1 MQFYKPPK
9 DLTKHG
15 PLKQFVE
22 NAFTIE
28 ELQRHAPILVSRAA
42 RGEDIEIF
50 RNGESIARIIPTRSD
65 EERLAR
71 VKKIWA
77 EMDELAEEISKKWD
91 DPSMTAVDAVRE
103 QRRDL

>member
-9 DLTKHG
+9 DLTKRG
-15 PLKQFVE
+15 PRKEFVE

-50 RNGESIARIIPTRSD
+50 RDGESIARIIPTRSD

-77 EMDELAEEISKKWD
+77 EMDELAEEISAEWD
-91 DPSMTAVDAVRE
+91 DPSITAWEAVRK
-103 QRRDL
+103 

>member
-15 PLKQFVE
+15 PRKEFVE

-71 VKKIWA
+71 ARKILA
-77 EMDELAEEISKKWD
+77 EMDELAEEISAEWD
-91 DPSMTAVDAVRE
+91 DPSITAWEAVRG
-103 QRRDL
+103 

>member
-15 PLKQFVE
+15 PRKEFVG

-28 ELQRHAPILVSRAA
+28 ELQKHAPILVSRAA

-50 RNGESIARIIPTRSD
+50 RDGESIARIVPTRTD

-71 VKKIWA
+71 AKQIWA
-77 EMDELAEEISKKWD
+77 EMDELADEITENWD
-91 DPSMTAVDAVRE
+91 DPSITAWEAVRG
-103 QRRDL
+103 